1 MKFSDLFHLGDRD
14 AAPKQAVEKAALPQ
28 ETPQDIWF
36 SLCDDPNQEEKLNLL
51 LAYCYKKG
59 GKHAVTAAL
68 EELCQI
74 ENSVLPK
81 IFLARMALQEKDIS
95 RAIVLYAD
103 VLVVPDISDYALF
116 LMSAD
121 LGQHA
126 FPEEMIELLCPHYQ
140 VDANNIYI
148 GLNLLQAFRET
159 KRAEEGEALLAAI
172 RRKDNPDIHTY
183 LEDFERSFATM
194 RRKESTYVA
203 GMTPEE
209 PPVQNEEAA
218 SIVHEEQPATGFPEE
233 VTPQSR
239 NEDQAPNADET
250 VTDASEEE
258 SKERPLVMPIP
269 IWRINLPGLTDIFP
283 SPDSYRRVGVYLYAD
298 TTYLSSKK
306 DIAEGKSAKWL
317 CESLPLYIGEQLLFT
332 AHSNPIVLFPTMD
345 ASKQSLRPL
354 EPDVQSLFALCSK
367 ESLDY
372 MITGTITFDNGMY
385 RTRTWILDRAKQ
397 SARIVTKDILVTDF
411 GRRFLELIR
420 EIMLPFTG
428 TEQSMQS
435 ASAKPEFTYS
445 SPDAPA
451 VASYLRSLGRFAS
464 SILSE
469 DHSHQLSETDE
480 AAMLQEIANLA
491 SSDPQKQTYL
501 MMLLSAMYENLQ
513 RGSNAYILYRKQLY
527 DAADKLRYLACIRVS
542 VLEINRVFAD

>member
-1 MKFSDLFHLGDRD
+1 MKLSNLFHVGDKGQ
-14 AAPKQAVEKAALPQ
+14 APKQEEEKAVVPQ
-28 ETPQDIWF
+28 ETTQDIWF
-36 SLCDDPNQEEKLNLL
+36 SLCDDPNQEEKLSLL
-51 LAYCYKKG
+51 LTYCYKKG
-59 GKHAVTAAL
+59 GNLAVTSAL
-68 EELCQI
+68 EELCRI
-74 ENSVLPK
+74 ENSVLPQ
-81 IFLARMALQEKDIS
+81 IFLARMALQEKNIS
-95 RAIVLYAD
+95 HAIELYAK
-103 VLVVPDISDYALF
+103 VLALTEISDYALF

-121 LGQHA
+121 LGQNA
-126 FPEEMIELLCPHYQ
+126 FPEEMIELLFPHYQ
-140 VDANNIYI
+140 VDVNNIYI

-159 KRAEEGEALLAAI
+159 KRAEEGEALLADI

-194 RRKESTYVA
+194 RRKESTYSVA
-203 GMTPEE
+203 KAQEE
-209 PPVQNEEAA
+209 PPVPNDEPANTNQEEKP
-218 SIVHEEQPATGFPEE
+218 STGLPEE
-233 VTPQSR
+233 ITQAP
-239 NEDQAPNADET
+239 NEDQASSVDEFM
-250 VTDASEEE
+250 TDTSEEE
-258 SKERPLVMPIP
+258 TEGRPLVMPIP
-269 IWRINLPGLTDIFP
+269 IWRTNLPGLTDIFP

-513 RGSNAYILYRKQLY
+513 RGSKTYILYRKQLY